1 MLTRHIWLTQPN
13 HFKGVYVPVFCRQLG
28 VCRPR
33 VPRVVTCLDNASR
46 QTVSP
51 AAAAAPC

>member
-1 MLTRHIWLTQPN
+1 VLTKHIWLTQPN